1 MPIVAPLWP
10 AFLIY
15 HRFCGVRR
23 SQRHNLTP
31 IAPESSIREAVS
43 APTATLLS
51 GPASCLDAGHAFL
64 CAIAFSGENTTLRAT
79 SISFGEL
86 RDARFARHN
95 PRRPWGPGLIK
106 ESRSVVGRL
115 SAFRAPLQS
124 LPRKQRRLNK
134 QQQQLAPRGRLI
146 LTRDGEEPCAG
157 QTPCHAVKKR
167 AAEPPSKVFGGK
179 CSKER
184 KQLTLR
190 KRAAKA
196 KSFVPSNR
204 SSPDGAPAARVRF
217 TFDGSWC
224 APERPLRMTEA
235 SG

>member
-1 MPIVAPLWP
+1 MGRSQAADHVVERGLITGNGVRLANLTAHHMEEISRHVGSCSPVGEVRMPIVAPLWP

-51 GPASCLDAGHAFL
+51 RPASCLDAGHAFL

-95 PRRPWGPGLIK
+95 PRRPLGAGTDQREPL
-106 ESRSVVGRL
+106 RRGRL

-124 LPRKQRRLNK
+124 LPRKQRWLNK
-134 QQQQLAPRGRLI
+134 QQ
-146 LTRDGEEPCAG
+146 
-157 QTPCHAVKKR
+157 
-167 AAEPPSKVFGGK
+167 
-179 CSKER
+179 
-184 KQLTLR
+184 
-190 KRAAKA
+190 
-196 KSFVPSNR
+196 
-204 SSPDGAPAARVRF
+204 
-217 TFDGSWC
+217 
-224 APERPLRMTEA
+224 
-235 SG
+235 

>member
-106 ESRSVVGRL
+106 ESRSVVGGSRVSGAASVL
-115 SAFRAPLQS
+115 AAQTAMAQQATAVGRATGAIDPNT
-124 LPRKQRRLNK
+124 RR
-134 QQQQLAPRGRLI
+134 
-146 LTRDGEEPCAG
+146 
-157 QTPCHAVKKR
+157 
-167 AAEPPSKVFGGK
+167 
-179 CSKER
+179 
-184 KQLTLR
+184 
-190 KRAAKA
+190 
-196 KSFVPSNR
+196 
-204 SSPDGAPAARVRF
+204 
-217 TFDGSWC
+217 
-224 APERPLRMTEA
+224 
-235 SG
+235 